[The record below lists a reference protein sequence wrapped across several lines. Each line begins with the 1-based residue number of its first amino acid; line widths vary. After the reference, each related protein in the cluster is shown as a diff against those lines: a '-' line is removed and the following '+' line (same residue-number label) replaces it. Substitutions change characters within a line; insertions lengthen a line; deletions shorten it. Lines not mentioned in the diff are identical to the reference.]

1 MADTVTQSGIL
12 PPYKSQITHF
22 PNHSLF
28 RKPLFCSK
36 TLQGFPLPTVYTPFT
51 FSNQD
56 PIFLSVLISPNH
68 KSPHHPMA
76 LWQLVHSPC
85 LYSVCPLCLECHL
98 PIFQCPNAPC
108 LLRYTAQ
115 CHFPQEA
122 FPDLRSEY
130 YFRAHLH
137 PVQPSGKVLT
147 TLHHNDGGS
156 IGRDQLYI
164 LRTAHQLPLYSQA
177 D

>member
-1 MADTVTQSGIL
+1 
-12 PPYKSQITHF
+12 
-22 PNHSLF
+22 
-28 RKPLFCSK
+28 
-36 TLQGFPLPTVYTPFT
+36 
-51 FSNQD
+51 
-56 PIFLSVLISPNH
+56 
-68 KSPHHPMA
+68 MA

-164 LRTAHQLPLYSQA
+164 LRTAHQLPPLLRQTDRHILQNCLGGLQA
-177 D
+177 NWPMSDFLKANLTKSIL

>member
-1 MADTVTQSGIL
+1 M
-12 PPYKSQITHF
+12 ITHF

-28 RKPLFCSK
+28 VESHSSALKPSR
-36 TLQGFPLPTVYTPFT
+36 LPTTYSLHTFY

-56 PIFLSVLISPNH
+56 PIFLSVLISQIIRAHIIQWLSLATGPL
-68 KSPHHPMA
+68 S
-76 LWQLVHSPC
+76 C

-108 LLRYTAQ
+108 LLEV
-115 CHFPQEA
+115 HSSMPLSQEA

-130 YFRAHLH
+130 HFRAHLH

-156 IGRDQLYI
+156 IGRDQLSYPENCSS
-164 LRTAHQLPLYSQA
+164 ASPLLSEA